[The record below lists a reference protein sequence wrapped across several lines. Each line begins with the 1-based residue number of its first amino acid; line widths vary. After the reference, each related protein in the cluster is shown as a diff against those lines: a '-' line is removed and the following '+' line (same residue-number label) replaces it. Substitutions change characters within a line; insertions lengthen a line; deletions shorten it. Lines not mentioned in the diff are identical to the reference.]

1 MVCKVL
7 RATYISSC
15 VSSHRPGLETMSKSR
30 QDFVKGVVSKAKA
43 EAEIERDAVVVL
55 GAELSL

>member
-1 MVCKVL
+1 M
-7 RATYISSC
+7 
-15 VSSHRPGLETMSKSR
+15 LESR

-55 GAELSL
+55 GAKLSL